1 MLEPGII
8 WWLQGGKGKAEK
20 GGADSADAANPV
32 AQAPE
37 ALGEA
42 SEAIKE
48 QAQQLL
54 PESLQQKPQSKAFD
68 PVQLGLALA
77 VIVIAFALRSVVVL
91 VIARLYSRAIRPP
104 KPGPFMISPG
114 AALAQEERKRA
125 VERLLRV
132 ATYVILL
139 TGLFFALSLL
149 QLPTAPT
156 NWEHIGWQ
164 IYTSL
169 LLIFAGALLFQLFG
183 LVLRVFTR
191 ERPGLDSGI
200 FDRQLTPLIRDIA
213 KFAVGILVILLILQ
227 TWGYDTTALLA
238 GVGIGGLALA
248 FAAQDAIAN
257 VFGSLVI
264 YSDRPY
270 KVGDWVRINDVEGV
284 VEEIGIRSTRIRMFD
299 KSMVSVPNKA
309 VAGEK
314 IHNFSAMTHRRMKMV
329 IGLPYE
335 TSAEELV
342 SALAAIREVVAWQR
356 GIESDTWVV
365 NLTEF
370 GTSSQNILVLCF
382 TRQTRWEDYL
392 KIQEELLLEI
402 RRRLD
407 ILSIRIAIPTQT
419 IIYRAEGGHGAGG
432 EDAGSPADPAG
443 DEGAPPPP
451 MRG

>member
-8 WWLQGGKGKAEK
+8 WWLQGGKGKAERD
-20 GGADSADAANPV
+20 GAGAGDSDSAV

-42 SEAIKE
+42 SEVIKE

-54 PESLQQKPQSKAFD
+54 PESLQKDRRPHELD
-68 PVQLGLALA
+68 PLQIGLALA
-77 VIVIAFALRSVVVL
+77 VIIVAFALRSLVVL
-91 VIARLYSRAIRPP
+91 VIARLYNRAIRPP
-104 KPGPFMISPG
+104 RPGPFMISP
-114 AALAQEERKRA
+114 AAAQAQEERKRA

-139 TGLFFALSLL
+139 SGLFFALSLL
-149 QLPTAPT
+149 DLPTEPT
-156 NWEHIGWQ
+156 NWERSAWQ

-169 LLIFAGALLFQLFG
+169 LLVFAGALLFQLFG

-238 GVGIGGLALA
+238 GVGIGGLAIA

-270 KVGDWVRINDVEGV
+270 KVGDWVRVSDVEGI
-284 VEEIGIRSTRIRMFD
+284 VEEIGIRSTRIRLFD
-299 KSMVSVPNKA
+299 KSMVSVPNKS

-314 IHNFSAMTHRRMKMV
+314 IHNFSAMTHRRIKMV

-335 TSAEELV
+335 TAAEDLV
-342 SALAAIREVVAWQR
+342 SALAVIREVVAWQR

-365 NLTEF
+365 HLTEF
-370 GTSSQNILVLCF
+370 GTSSQNILVQCF
-382 TRQTRWEDYL
+382 TRVTRWEDYL

-407 ILSIRIAIPTQT
+407 ILGIRIAIPTQT
-419 IIYRAEGGHGAGG
+419 VIYRAEGAHGMDGD
-432 EDAGSPADPAG
+432 EPGSPASAD
-443 DEGAPPPP
+443 APPPP
-451 MRG
+451 MRQ